1 MQEPARRVKR
11 QRKRGTRSVPAFPDQ
26 LCFLV
31 VQQLHH
37 RYLVGGALLAARVGL
52 LDVGA
57 ALHAALKRQ
66 AVAHL
71 HFCDLGGD
79 LSPRDAGQIVRAPIA
94 AVDRQDHIADAAP
107 QRRAPQRR
115 LLAQHAREQDAVEV
129 PAVARLDGLGKGGDD
144 QTAAVPAAVVE
155 RAELSGHA
163 QGRALCNVDA
173 LQQSG
178 GGEDERQVALPGQA
192 LHAQRKAVEALAVIL
207 VRKGGSR
214 AGCAPKLHIVL
225 TFFHSVHLK
234 VCCWCSL

>member
-1 MQEPARRVKR
+1 MLDELQKTFISSFVAFAYEDVCKNIFAELCRNG
-11 QRKRGTRSVPAFPDQ
+11 QLAFVPSRIGSYWHNDLNADTEI
-26 LCFLV
+26 
-31 VQQLHH
+31 
-37 RYLVGGALLAARVGL
+37 
-52 LDVGA
+52 DV
-57 ALHAALKRQ
+57 
-66 AVAHL
+66 
-71 HFCDLGGD
+71 
-79 LSPRDAGQIVRAPIA
+79 A

-178 GGEDERQVALPGQA
+178 GGKDERQVALP
-192 LHAQRKAVEALAVIL
+192 
-207 VRKGGSR
+207 
-214 AGCAPKLHIVL
+214 
-225 TFFHSVHLK
+225 
-234 VCCWCSL
+234 